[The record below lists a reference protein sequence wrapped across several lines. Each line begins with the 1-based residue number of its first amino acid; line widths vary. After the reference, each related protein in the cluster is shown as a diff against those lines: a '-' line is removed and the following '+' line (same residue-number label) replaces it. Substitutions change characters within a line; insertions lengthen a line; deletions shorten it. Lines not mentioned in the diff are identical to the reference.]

1 MTLLEALVLGIVQGA
16 TEFLPISS
24 SGHLVLVPWLLGWSK
39 PGLAFSALLH
49 WGTVLAVLVV
59 FHRDLY
65 QLLVAGL
72 TSLRTRSLLVAGL
85 TSLRTRSLEDP
96 QARVAWWIVLG
107 TIPAAIIGYLFQ
119 DFFEALFSKPIIVA
133 IFLLITSIVLWTSE
147 RVGAQ
152 NRTTEGMSWLDAL
165 LVGLAQ
171 AAAIAPGISRSG
183 VTISAGL
190 LLGVKRASAARFS
203 FLLMVPATLGA
214 GILSLIE
221 LASEGVLV
229 SDLPLLAIGFLAAA
243 ITGYLAIRW
252 LLVYLTRRPL
262 TIFALYCASVGL
274 GGLLLSVLRG

>member
-1 MTLLEALVLGIVQGA
+1 MKLLEALLLGIVQGA

-24 SGHLVLVPWLLGWSK
+24 SGHLVLVPWLLGRPK

-49 WGTVLAVLVV
+49 WGTVLAVMIV

-65 QLLVAGL
+65 
-72 TSLRTRSLLVAGL
+72 RLLVAGL

-107 TIPAAIIGYLFQ
+107 TIPAAIVGYLLQ
-119 DFFEALFSKPIIVA
+119 DFFETLFSKPIIVA

-147 RVGAQ
+147 RIGAQ
-152 NRTTEGMSWLDAL
+152 NRTAEGMSWLDAL

-190 LLGVKRASAARFS
+190 FLGVKRASAARFS

-221 LASEGVLV
+221 LVSEGVLV
-229 SDLPLLAIGFLAAA
+229 SDLPQLAIGFAAAA
-243 ITGYLAIRW
+243 ISGYLAIRW
-252 LLVYLTRRPL
+252 LLVYLTRLDRL
-262 TIFALYCASVGL
+262 KHNTG
-274 GGLLLSVLRG
+274 RR

>member
-65 QLLVAGL
+65 
-72 TSLRTRSLLVAGL
+72 RLLVAGL

-119 DFFEALFSKPIIVA
+119 DFFETLFSKPTIVA